1 MTLALQTY
9 QIGFSIKVS
18 DELLEGSSMAS
29 ALSFSSRAITITYPQ
44 TVVMKRR
51 VWPQRRNLQPGY
63 RAFDEPTLGEFSP

>member
-1 MTLALQTY
+1 
-9 QIGFSIKVS
+9 
-18 DELLEGSSMAS
+18 MAS